1 MKTSTKL
8 FIAGGLLI
16 ALLSTKALAY
26 KDELMNVFP
35 QLKPKPVKI
44 TNFKIG
50 FSQISFNLGIK
61 ITNPTLTDINLSGF
75 GIVSVSKVMI
85 YKGGE
90 LLAVTTPN
98 ITSIEI
104 PNRNSV
110 TIHDLP
116 IEISTPTALS
126 VFLGQ
131 DLTPTGILN
140 SISIKIAV
148 NVAGTEYIIEN

>member
-8 FIAGGLLI
+8 LIAGGLLI
-16 ALLSTKALAY
+16 ALLATKAIEY
-26 KDELMNVFP
+26 KDDLMNVFP
-35 QLKPKPVKI
+35 QLTPKPVKI
-44 TNFKIG
+44 SNFKLG
-50 FSQISFNLGIK
+50 FSKISFNLGIK

-85 YKGGE
+85 YKGGQ
-90 LLAVTTPN
+90 LLATTTPN
-98 ITSIEI
+98 ITSINI

-126 VFLGQ
+126 VLLMQ
-131 DLTPTGILN
+131 DLNPTAIMN

-148 NVAGTEYIIEN
+148 NVAGNEYVIEN

>member
-26 KDELMNVFP
+26 KDELMNAFM
-35 QLKPKPVKI
+35 QLKPTPVKI
-44 TNFKIG
+44 TNFRIGISKIA
-50 FSQISFNLGIK
+50 FNLGIK
-61 ITNPTLTDINLSGF
+61 ITNPTLTDISLSGF
-75 GIVSVSKVMI
+75 GVVSVSKIMI
-85 YKGGE
+85 YKNGQ
-90 LLAVTTPN
+90 LLATTTPN

-116 IEISTPTALS
+116 IEIDTLTAMNA
-126 VFLGQ
+126 FLGQ
-131 DLTPTGILN
+131 SLNPTEIMKA
-140 SISIKIAV
+140 ISVKIAV